1 MTKIDPR
8 HAQRIRIVQNLFA
21 STYHGGKKNNLPFPN
36 ENKTALIVKN
46 TKKIDSYI
54 KLYAKRYP
62 INKIAKTDLC
72 ILRLS
77 VYELVIEHELPEK
90 VVIDEAVELAKELS
104 GAKSYGFVNAVLG
117 KILASIRHETPQ
129 PAGK

>member
-1 MTKIDPR
+1 MNALDPR
-8 HAQRIRIVQNLFA
+8 HVQRIRIVQNLFA
-21 STYHGGKKNNLPFPN
+21 SSFSDGKKNLPFPN
-36 ENKTALIVKN
+36 DEKTLLVFKN
-46 TKKIDSYI
+46 VRKIDSYI

-77 VYELVIEHELPEK
+77 VYELVIEKELPEK

-104 GAKSYGFVNAVLG
+104 GPKSYGFVNAVLG
-117 KILASIRHETPQ
+117 KILSSLKNE
-129 PAGK
+129 KS